1 MKVWSSTRYIA
12 KSSNEKKIVLV
23 ISISRDIFF
32 QLAHF
37 FVKSNC
43 RKFLWNWFHEI
54 FVKLDFT
61 KKLDVANP
69 KYSHCVVCCCPWVLK
84 TLKFREPECGSRW
97 RGSTQKQWFYFFFRG
112 LTEMRQSIEHTKREI
127 SDGYLLVFSWN
138 LISRKF
144 REINFTKIPWN

>member
-1 MKVWSSTRYIA
+1 M
-12 KSSNEKKIVLV
+12 L
-23 ISISRDIFF
+23 
-32 QLAHF
+32 
-37 FVKSNC
+37 
-43 RKFLWNWFHEI
+43 NWFHEI

-144 REINFTKIPWN
+144 REINFTKISVKLDLTKRNYFKKPDPNPKRTNGDASINRAYQEMMWFHASDVV

>member
-12 KSSNEKKIVLV
+12 SPLMKKKIVLV
-23 ISISRDIFF
+23 ISISQDIFF
-32 QLAHF
+32 YLAHF
-37 FVKSNC
+37 EIIFSWKSNF
-43 RKFLWNWFHEI
+43 RKFLLNWFHEI

-112 LTEMRQSIEHTKREI
+112 LTEMRQSIEHTKRWC
-127 SDGYLLVFSWN
+127 DFMHL
-138 LISRKF
+138 
-144 REINFTKIPWN
+144 T